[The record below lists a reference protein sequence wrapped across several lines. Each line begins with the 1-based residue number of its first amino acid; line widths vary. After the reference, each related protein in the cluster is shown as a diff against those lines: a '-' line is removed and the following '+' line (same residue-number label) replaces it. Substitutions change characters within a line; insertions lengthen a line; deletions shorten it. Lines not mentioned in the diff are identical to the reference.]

1 MVPGTMLIS
10 LLVKGVQ
17 LLLNFS
23 FIFGYFLTY
32 STYMMGTL
40 RTSTNVRVLTVVLP
54 ALLAGWRY

>member
-1 MVPGTMLIS
+1 MLIS